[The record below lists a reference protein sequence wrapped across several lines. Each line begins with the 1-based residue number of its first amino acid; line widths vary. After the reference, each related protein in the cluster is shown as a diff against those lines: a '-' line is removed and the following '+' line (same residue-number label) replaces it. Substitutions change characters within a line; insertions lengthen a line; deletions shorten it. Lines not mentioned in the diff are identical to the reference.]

1 MVKHIAPD
9 WADKIHFRHH
19 SNPASKHFSKTVFDK
34 CYVRPKQ
41 DYCWSILKNEIKDP
55 NISKEKARIILDK
68 YKWDSAPMALG
79 RTVQK
84 ICDARLL
91 SPDELEKTYKTS
103 QGIDIEKEAR
113 QELINYQPF
122 EYAKEDKLKKEAC
135 LDALDNTVENAIAG
149 IQEAM
154 KKLGI
159 NLLQGETTIFMEDI
173 NGIDLPYNFKPD
185 FSNLIELKVK
195 APTVSSY
202 IKKDGT
208 RTIGKGVLPK
218 AMTPGW
224 LNQVSVY
231 HAYTNRMPALVVA
244 NEEDYRIFDDTVND
258 FALTKQMLTMTW
270 ENIVSDIKLHE
281 HVLKQA
287 YQTSL
292 DNNYNEEQTIL
303 AVLRSVVPDFNDW
316 SWKGI
321 DPRYIEEAKQMWGY
335 NAH

>member
-1 MVKHIAPD
+1 LVKYIAPD
-9 WADKIHFRHH
+9 WANHINFRHH

-41 DYCWSILKNEIKDP
+41 DYCWSILKGEIKDP
-55 NISKEKARIILDK
+55 NINFDQARNILSK

-79 RTVQK
+79 RAVQK

-91 SPDELEKTYKTS
+91 TPDELEKTYKTS
-103 QGIDIEKEAR
+103 KGVDVEKEAR
-113 QELINYQPF
+113 QELVNYEPF

-135 LDALDNTVENAIAG
+135 LDALDDTVENAIAG

-159 NLLQGETTIFMEDI
+159 NLLQGETSIYMEDI
-173 NGIDLPYNFKPD
+173 HGIELPYYFKPD

-202 IKKDGT
+202 VKKDGT
-208 RTIGKGVLPK
+208 RTIGKGPLPK

-231 HAYTNRMPALVVA
+231 HAHTGRMPALVVA
-244 NEEDYRIFDDTVND
+244 NEDDYRIFDETVNE
-258 FALTKQMLTMTW
+258 FELTEQMLTMTW
-270 ENIVSDIKLHE
+270 ENILADLKLHE

-287 YQTSL
+287 YEHAKK
-292 DNNYNEEQTIL
+292 NEWDQEQTIL
-303 AVLRSVVPDFNDW
+303 TVIRSVVPDFNDW
-316 SWKGI
+316 SWKGL
-321 DPRYIEEAKQMWGY
+321 DPRYIEEAKEMWGY